1 MEIKYTHRYV
11 DTCLKHGF
19 VYNLENE
26 TLGSQNIFVFMPL

>member
-11 DTCLKHGF
+11 DTCLSMDLF
-19 VYNLENE
+19 SLENE